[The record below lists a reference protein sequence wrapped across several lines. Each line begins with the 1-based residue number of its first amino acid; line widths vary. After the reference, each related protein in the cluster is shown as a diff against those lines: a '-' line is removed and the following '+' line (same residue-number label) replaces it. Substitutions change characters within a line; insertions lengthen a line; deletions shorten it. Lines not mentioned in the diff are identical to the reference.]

1 MSSTEAAGMLH
12 SSVDAISRELD
23 IKIREGLREVG
34 VRPNAPLFRALLTT
48 KAIVIDEAHELLPKA
63 KVQELLSLNILSAHP
78 DSTYTF
84 HDRHVMRFMERAA
97 ATDAGGGGDVAISSL
112 PKPPCHP

>member
-1 MSSTEAAGMLH
+1 MCGTSTK
-12 SSVDAISRELD
+12 SVDDLSDLLD
-23 IKIREGLREVG
+23 SKTEVKLLRVS
-34 VRPNAPLFRALLTT
+34 VDSTAPLFQALLSS
-48 KAIVIDEAHELLPKA
+48 KRVKEVVAHKLMPEN
-63 KVQELLSLNILSAHP
+63 KVQELLNLNILSAHP